1 MTVVSASQRP
11 NPDVVVIGESLIDVI
26 NTAAGPVEFVG
37 GSGLNVAFGLGR
49 LGANTGLLTH
59 FGADERGEAIRQHL
73 ASADVQLLPGAV
85 RLDRT
90 STAMASL
97 DSSGSARYT
106 FDIEWTLP
114 PATPTFVPK
123 ILHTGSLATFM
134 EPGATHVR
142 ALLQFFS
149 GRCLITYDPNI
160 RPDVIGNQA
169 QAQATFEETARFAT
183 LVKLSDEDSGWLYP
197 GLSTPEVAT
206 RILSLGVEVV
216 AVTAGA
222 EGSDLYTNSS
232 HVHIAAS
239 HVKAVDTVG
248 AGDSYMSSLIASL
261 LENPT
266 EKFDPVHLKRVGR
279 TAAAAAAIT
288 VTRHGANP
296 PTASELEEVLSVSL
310 EEATDPALR

>member
-1 MTVVSASQRP
+1 MTIVSGSQRP

-26 NTAAGPVEFVG
+26 NTAVGPVEFVG

-49 LGANTGLLTH
+49 LGANTGLLTI
-59 FGADERGEAIRQHL
+59 FGADQRGEAIRQHL

-90 STAMASL
+90 STAIASL

-123 ILHTGSLATFM
+123 VLHTGSLATFM

-160 RPDVIGNQA
+160 RPAVIGNQTLA
-169 QAQATFEETARFAT
+169 QKTFEETARFAT
-183 LVKLSDEDSGWLYP
+183 LVKLSDEDAAWLYP
-197 GLSTPEVAT
+197 GLTPRKVAA
-206 RILSLGVEVV
+206 RILGLGVEAV

-222 EGSDLYTNSS
+222 DGSDLYSKS
-232 HVHIAAS
+232 AHVHIAAPQ
-239 HVKAVDTVG
+239 VNVADTVG
-248 AGDSYMSSLIASL
+248 AGDSYMSSLIATL
-261 LENPT
+261 LMNPIK
-266 EKFDPVHLKRVGR
+266 EFSQAHLERLGR
-279 TAAAAAAIT
+279 TATAAAATT

-296 PTASELEEVLSVSL
+296 PTAKELEEVLTVPRL
-310 EEATDPALR
+310 NPTAPASR

>member
-1 MTVVSASQRP
+1 MTIVSGSQRP
-11 NPDVVVIGESLIDVI
+11 NPDVVVIGESLIDMI
-26 NTAAGPVEFVG
+26 STAAGPVEFVG
-37 GSGLNVAFGLGR
+37 GSGLDVAFGLGR
-49 LGANTGLLTH
+49 LGANTGLLTI
-59 FGADERGEAIRQHL
+59 FGADQRGEAIRQHL

-97 DSSGSARYT
+97 DNSGSARYT

-123 ILHTGSLATFM
+123 VLHTGSLATFL
-134 EPGATHVR
+134 EPGAAHVR

-160 RPDVIGNQA
+160 RPDVVGNQP
-169 QAQATFEETARFAT
+169 QAQETFEETARFAT
-183 LVKLSDEDSGWLYP
+183 LVKLSDEDAGWLYP
-197 GLSTPEVAT
+197 GLPTPEIAA
-206 RILSLGVEVV
+206 RILGLGVEVV

-222 EGSDLYTNSS
+222 EGSDLYSNSA
-232 HVHIAAS
+232 HVHIAAPQ
-239 HVKAVDTVG
+239 VDVADTVG

-261 LENPT
+261 LMNPGL
-266 EKFDPVHLKRVGR
+266 EFGQVHLESLGR
-279 TAAAAAAIT
+279 AAAAAAAIT

-296 PTASELEEVLSVSL
+296 PTAVELEEVLAVSRSNPT
-310 EEATDPALR
+310 APALR